1 MREVMMETESEM
13 KNQIGEIVEFVSNE
27 CRKESPWMDVANQ
40 NIIEV

>member
-1 MREVMMETESEM
+1 MREVMMDTESEM